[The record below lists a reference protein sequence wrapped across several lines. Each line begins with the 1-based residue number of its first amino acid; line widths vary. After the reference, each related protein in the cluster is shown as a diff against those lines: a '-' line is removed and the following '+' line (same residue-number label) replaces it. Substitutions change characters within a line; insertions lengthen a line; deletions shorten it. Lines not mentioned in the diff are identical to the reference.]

1 MRERARRIGA
11 AHRSRLEDGAA
22 DPGYRSR
29 FDMDRPWLARYPTGV
44 PAEINLNQFVSLKD
58 VLEKS
63 CARFAER
70 PAFASMGTA
79 MTYRQLDEASRAFA
93 AWLQKIAKLK
103 RGDRVALMMPNLLQY
118 PVAMFGALRAGMVVV
133 NVNPLYTPRE
143 LEHQLRDCG
152 AVAIVVLENFAHTLE
167 QVIGQTSV
175 RTVVTTQV
183 GDQLPAVKRLLTNA
197 AVKYAKKMVPPWR
210 LDGAVSFNRVLG
222 AGRTQALDEVTL
234 SHSDLAFLQYTGGTT
249 GVAKGAML
257 SHGNMVAN
265 VLQVAAWMSPNL
277 LDGVET
283 VVIPLPLY
291 HVFALTGCLSFFSKG
306 AQAVLVANPRDLP
319 GFIKTLRHAPVSAII
334 GVNTL
339 FRALLDAPGSSTVDW
354 SHLKLAVAGGM
365 AVQQV
370 VAHRWKQL
378 TRVPLVEGYGL
389 TESAPV
395 AIANPVTIEEWSGQI
410 GVPLP
415 STEAAILDDD
425 GHPVPLGE
433 VGEIG
438 LRGPQVMK
446 GYWNRPDESAH
457 VFTVDGWLR
466 TGDMG
471 LMDERGNI
479 RITDRKKDMIVVSGF
494 KVFPNEIE
502 DVLTLHPGVLEAAA
516 IGVPEARS
524 GEAVKVVVVRKDPGM
539 TEADVLAHCREH
551 LTGYKVPRIV
561 EFRSEP
567 LPKTNIGK
575 ILRRELRDATAD
587 ALAPAPAIQN

>member
-222 AGRTQALDEVTL
+222 AGRTQALDEMTL
-234 SHSDLAFLQYTGGTT
+234 SHSDLAFLQYT
-249 GVAKGAML
+249 
-257 SHGNMVAN
+257 
-265 VLQVAAWMSPNL
+265 
-277 LDGVET
+277 
-283 VVIPLPLY
+283 
-291 HVFALTGCLSFFSKG
+291 
-306 AQAVLVANPRDLP
+306 
-319 GFIKTLRHAPVSAII
+319 
-334 GVNTL
+334 
-339 FRALLDAPGSSTVDW
+339 
-354 SHLKLAVAGGM
+354 
-365 AVQQV
+365 
-370 VAHRWKQL
+370 
-378 TRVPLVEGYGL
+378 
-389 TESAPV
+389 
-395 AIANPVTIEEWSGQI
+395 
-410 GVPLP
+410 
-415 STEAAILDDD
+415 
-425 GHPVPLGE
+425 
-433 VGEIG
+433 
-438 LRGPQVMK
+438 
-446 GYWNRPDESAH
+446 
-457 VFTVDGWLR
+457 
-466 TGDMG
+466 
-471 LMDERGNI
+471 
-479 RITDRKKDMIVVSGF
+479 
-494 KVFPNEIE
+494 
-502 DVLTLHPGVLEAAA
+502 
-516 IGVPEARS
+516 
-524 GEAVKVVVVRKDPGM
+524 
-539 TEADVLAHCREH
+539 
-551 LTGYKVPRIV
+551 
-561 EFRSEP
+561 
-567 LPKTNIGK
+567 
-575 ILRRELRDATAD
+575 
-587 ALAPAPAIQN
+587 